1 MNQEQVL
8 WLNTLVNATRAEDWP
23 LPSLLKLGTEVH
35 TQLAT
40 GLGDEGGMI
49 LDSQSFKSLTELGR
63 EEQC

>member
-8 WLNTLVNATRAEDWP
+8 WLNTLVSATCAENWT
-23 LPSLLKLGTEVH
+23 LPALLKLGTEVH

-40 GLGDEGGMI
+40 GLGAEGGMI
-49 LDSQSFKSLTELGR
+49 LDLKSFKTFTELGR

>member
-8 WLNTLVNATRAEDWP
+8 WLNTLVDAENWT
-23 LPSLLKLGTEVH
+23 LPALLKLGTEVH

-40 GLGDEGGMI
+40 GLGAEGGMI
-49 LDSQSFKSLTELGR
+49 LDSQSFKTFTELCR

>member
-8 WLNTLVNATRAEDWP
+8 WLNTLVDAENWT
-23 LPSLLKLGTEVH
+23 LPALLKLGTEVH

-40 GLGDEGGMI
+40 GLGAEGGMI
-49 LDSQSFKSLTELGR
+49 LDSPSFKTFTELGR